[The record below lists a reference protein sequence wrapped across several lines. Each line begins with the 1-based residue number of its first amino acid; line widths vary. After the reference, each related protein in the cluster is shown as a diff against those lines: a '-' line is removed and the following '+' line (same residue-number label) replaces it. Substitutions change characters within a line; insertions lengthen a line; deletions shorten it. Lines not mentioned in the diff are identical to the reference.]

1 MALSMQNAYAARLV
15 EAARAMEAGTPARE
29 IYEQLRHQL
38 DAYEKYGDYPDHT
51 LHEEL
56 AKRFAQEYKRKS
68 ARGEYDLLQKRRAEE
83 ARQVAELR
91 MPHNVCTVSAAV
103 DLWIVKFGDGWVRKS
118 DIAEIVDPGNM
129 NWTRLARRLYEAR
142 RMEDQNEHWRVIT

>member
-1 MALSMQNAYAARLV
+1 MAISMQNAYAARLV
-15 EAARAMEAGTPARE
+15 EAARARMLEE
-29 IYEQLRHQL
+29 EQ
-38 DAYEKYGDYPDHT
+38 
-51 LHEEL
+51 
-56 AKRFAQEYKRKS
+56 RFAQEYKRKS